1 MEFHLWSFI
10 LDLEILKNFENAGG
24 IGGYVSL
31 SIIGFALI
39 SFASKRRLKQQANQ
53 IGSRWAHPIIGS
65 LMGAIPGCGATII
78 AASLYKK
85 KKISFGGLFA
95 TFISTLGEGSFVLL
109 GASDEA
115 ADVAGNLKAYA
126 TITIFGL
133 LAGIIFGY
141 LFDIFSLRTHFDN
154 NFQEQNK
161 DPKLTTKQ
169 NTLTNFLIEKI
180 GFYAILSMAIFLA
193 PGAIMALWGG
203 GIDSIESLTNWVS
216 VALTITCIAFYLI
229 NRFFYKNHLCQSDEN
244 NFKSTILHA
253 IIDIAMVVTYVFI
266 GLIIANY
273 IIDVLVG
280 KERFIAWTEN
290 DNQYIIVLLSALIG
304 VMPGCGGMI
313 VVATAYIKKPDLI
326 PLAALIAAAIAT
338 SGDGI
343 FPLLAENR
351 KAGLII
357 SLVGLIVAIA
367 VGCLALSLGY

>member
-1 MEFHLWSFI
+1 
-10 LDLEILKNFENAGG
+10 
-24 IGGYVSL
+24 
-31 SIIGFALI
+31 
-39 SFASKRRLKQQANQ
+39 
-53 IGSRWAHPIIGS
+53 
-65 LMGAIPGCGATII
+65 
-78 AASLYKK
+78 
-85 KKISFGGLFA
+85 
-95 TFISTLGEGSFVLL
+95 
-109 GASDEA
+109 
-115 ADVAGNLKAYA
+115 
-126 TITIFGL
+126 
-133 LAGIIFGY
+133 
-141 LFDIFSLRTHFDN
+141 
-154 NFQEQNK
+154 
-161 DPKLTTKQ
+161 
-169 NTLTNFLIEKI
+169 
-180 GFYAILSMAIFLA
+180 MAIFLA